1 MKYEKWTVAPPD
13 PAALAALEEAGISP
27 LLAAVLSARGVRAP
41 QEARALLEG
50 GETALEDPLALKD
63 MAQAAG
69 RVRLALER
77 GETIA
82 VYGDYEW
89 MASPPPAAD
98 RFPPTEG
105 RGSHPLYP
113 RPAGGGLRPEPGG
126 GDGPE
131 GAGRLPDRHGGLRH
145 YCPGGDRPGPGPW
158 GSMWSSRTTT
168 SARAACPPPRRWWT
182 PGAATAPAPARAWP
196 AWGWP

>member
-27 LLAAVLSARGVRAP
+27 LLAAVLSARGVRVP

-82 VYGDYEW
+82 VYGDYDVDGIT
-89 MASPPPAAD
+89 ATCLLTD
-98 RFPPTEG
+98 FLRRNG
-105 RGSHPLYP
+105 RGHVIPYIP
-113 RPAGGGLRPEPGG
+113 DRHGGGLRPEPGG
-126 GDGPE
+126 GDGPD
-131 GAGRLPDRHGGLRH
+131 GAGRLRLIVTVDCGITAAAEETAWARSLGIDVVITDHH
-145 YCPGGDRPGPGPW
+145 QCKERP
-158 GSMWSSRTTT
+158 
-168 SARAACPPPRRWWT
+168 ARRRRRWWT
-182 PGAATAPAPARAWP
+182 PAGSDCP
-196 AWGWP
+196 